1 MSLRHQLTLF
11 LPPPHAERVDAVRRM
26 VDPAQ
31 HRLIPAHVTLC
42 REDELAG
49 LDAGSLRARLAEAAP
64 LTLGFGPAQ
73 RFDGHGILLPC
84 VAGAD
89 EYHRLRVHLLGRADA
104 RRAAAHITLAHPRNP
119 NAPGNTLAAA
129 EPVGAG
135 LIITFPEAHL
145 IRQENGG
152 PWAVLTT
159 LPLAPRPGAH
169 P

>member
-1 MSLRHQLTLF
+1 MRARDQLTLF
-11 LPPPHAERVDAVRRM
+11 LPPPHAGRVEAVRQV
-26 VDPAQ
+26 VDPVQ

-49 LDAGSLRARLAEAAP
+49 LDAGTLRARLAEAAP
-64 LTLGFGPAQ
+64 LTLSFGPAQ